1 MPGRCVKQVLI
12 LNLDLYK
19 KGIKMF
25 HMIHVQILKIVI
37 LYSKILYWY
46 MTFLINLQV
55 TRQKK
60 LFYY

>member
-1 MPGRCVKQVLI
+1 
-12 LNLDLYK
+12 
-19 KGIKMF
+19 MF